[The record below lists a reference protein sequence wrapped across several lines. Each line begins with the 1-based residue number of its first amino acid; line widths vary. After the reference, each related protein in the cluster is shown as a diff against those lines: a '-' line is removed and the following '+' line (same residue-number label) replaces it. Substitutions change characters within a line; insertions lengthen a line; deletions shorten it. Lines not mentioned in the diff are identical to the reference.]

1 MKYYSEILN
10 KTFDTVKDLET
21 AEMEEKNRLVEKAK
35 AEESKKKEL
44 EEATKAMEKAY
55 QDYSAARAASDG
67 AYNKFLEARKK
78 YLEVASIHRN
88 SRDSN
93 SFDSI
98 SRSLSELFN
107 HFYY

>member
-21 AEMEEKNRLVEKAK
+21 AEMKEKNRLVEKAK
-35 AEESKKKEL
+35 AEENKKKEL
-44 EEATKAMEKAY
+44 EEATKAMKEAY
-55 QDYSAARAASDG
+55 RNYSVSRAASDD
-67 AYNKFLEARKK
+67 AYCKYLEARKK
-78 YLEVASIHRN
+78 YLEVASTRRS

-98 SRSLSELFN
+98 SRSLSELPN